1 MAQDFFRIYRGLE
14 LNETVQLLE
23 GAGAPGTAGDSSLA
37 PVASQYMNTTDGSLW
52 TKITAG
58 VGTDKWVQ
66 LASKADIAS
75 QISWREPVIVD
86 AGGITTLPVGTAGA
100 TITIDGQTINDGGRV
115 LFSDLLSAPNVYI
128 YNKTNGVFVQDTN
141 LATNGDM
148 VFVDSGTAAGKQY
161 AFNGGSWV
169 LANQSELTELG
180 YVRTFIGKTGAGS
193 ETPTYSSTNFVVN
206 ATSLETAIGALD
218 TELGANVTNG
228 GYVLSS
234 NKINANIQALDTA
247 VTTNNKESNSTNVTT
262 VVTLDA
268 VVSVG
273 AKWVVRAVN
282 AADSTNVMAMEI
294 FATHNGVSVDMTRYA
309 VLKMGTSIAGLTFDV
324 TLSVGGTLNL
334 VVSSTT
340 AVNVTAKRVTVL

>member
-1 MAQDFFRIYRGLE
+1 MAQDFFRVYRGLE

-23 GAGAPGTAGDSSLA
+23 GAGAPGAVGDSSLA
-37 PVASQYMNTTDGSLW
+37 PIASQYMNTTDGSLW

-58 VGTDKWVQ
+58 VGTANWVQ

-86 AGGITTLPVGTAGA
+86 AEGITTLPIGTAGA
-100 TITIDGQTINDGGRV
+100 TIVVDGQTIDDGGRV
-115 LFSDLLSAPNVYI
+115 LFSVLSSAPNVYI
-128 YNKTNGVFVQDTN
+128 YTKSTGTFTQDTN
-141 LATNGDM
+141 IASNGDM
-148 VFVDSGTAAGKQY
+148 VFVESGTDAGKQY

-169 LANQSELTELG
+169 LANQSDLTELG

-218 TELGANVTNG
+218 TELGANIANG
-228 GYVLSS
+228 GYVLFT
-234 NKINANIQALDTA
+234 NTINANIQALDTA
-247 VTTNNKESNSTNVTT
+247 VVTNNKESTSTNVTT

-268 VVSVG
+268 VASTG
-273 AKWVVRAVN
+273 AKWLVRAVS
-282 AADSTNVMAMEI
+282 AADSTNVAAMEI

-309 VLKMGTSIAGLTFDV
+309 VLKMGATIAGLTFDV

-340 AVNVTAKRVTVL
+340 AVNVIAKRVTVL